1 MFIVKTL
8 NKMIKD
14 KKYYSYR
21 LYRQYRHAGGKSKK
35 ELLLNLGN
43 NYNLKNAIGV
53 YCAIK

>member
-8 NKMIKD
+8 NKVIKD

-21 LYRQYRHAGGKSKK
+21 LYRQYRRAGGKSKK

-43 NYNLKNAIGV
+43 NYN
-53 YCAIK
+53 IKECDWRLLCIK